1 MGLLQSVLATRTKG
15 AELTV
20 DALPDFASL
29 SDDDLSLLIRQA
41 EGEEEAISVRRRY
54 LHARIDVLR
63 GARVERLRSQVEA
76 GTLDLHTPAALERPI
91 FEGTGETPEEH
102 EVDVSDVA
110 ALSDD
115 ELRST
120 ILELEREEDDI
131 SLHRRVLHGRID
143 ILRAERERRR
153 RGGLHVEPTDLGP
166 ILGGSSR

>member
-1 MGLLQSVLATRTKG
+1 
-15 AELTV
+15 V

-63 GARVERLRSQVEA
+63 GARVERLRSHVEQ
-76 GTLDLHTPAALERPI
+76 GTLDLPAPAALERHI

-102 EVDVSDVA
+102 EVDVSDVGS
-110 ALSDD
+110 LSDD

-120 ILELEREEDDI
+120 ILGLEREEDDI